1 MTHSVDSA
9 LGDRAIFESG
19 ALNVLLEAMQDAVVI
34 TTANLDEPGPVIVFV
49 NRAFERMTGYA
60 RREVIGQTPRIFQGP
75 ETSRAELDRM
85 RRALEAGQPF
95 EGQTINYRKGGEA
108 FPLGWAVV
116 PVFED
121 FGERAAWLSLQSE
134 HPSIDATLEQRA
146 SALTRGLQDVRG
158 D

>member
-34 TTANLDEPGPVIVFV
+34 TTADLDEPGPVIVFV

-60 RREVIGQTPRIFQGP
+60 RREVVGQSPRIFQGA

-85 RRALEAGQPF
+85 RRALEAGQTF
-95 EGQTINYRKGGEA
+95 EGRTVNYRKDGEA
-108 FPLGWAVV
+108 FLLGWAVV

-134 HPSIDATLEQRA
+134 HPSSDPGLERRAT
-146 SALTRGLQDVRG
+146 ALTGSLRDVRG